1 MPLTQDH
8 TLLLVDDEISITRA
22 LQRLFRKEG
31 YRILTAQSGPEAL
44 ELLGRQETTVSMIIS
59 DQRMPVMTGAQFLE
73 RAKDLQPRAIR
84 YLLTGYSDLE
94 AVIQAVNRGEIHRY
108 LSKPWNDDDLLL
120 QVRQSLEHFELL
132 SENQRLTELTIA
144 QNQQLSRLNQ
154 QLEGKVAE
162 RTRQVVEKSE
172 ALAAANRMLEES
184 FMEVVRLLSST
195 VEVLNPDLG
204 RYMRQVAP
212 LARRVGAAL
221 GLSGSE
227 LDALEMAGMIH
238 DIGLIHL
245 SETLWRKDSEQ
256 LSDEQ
261 RQQFVE
267 HSRIGALI
275 LSRVEKLSA
284 VGEIVLHHHEHV
296 DGKGFPNGLQ
306 ADEIPL
312 ASRVLLA
319 VADYCHMLATWP
331 RQTSK
336 LAAMIR
342 RRFDPEL
349 VEAVALDQDPE
360 TLVREMA
367 ERKLL
372 MEAGQKYDR
381 KVVAALIEQLGTV
394 RRKLPG
400 MTLPLDRLQENMVLM
415 EDLRLNDGR
424 LLLTRG
430 ARLTASSIRSIQTI
444 GRRGMIDET
453 VKVAL
458 DVHQG

>member
-1 MPLTQDH
+1 MTRDH

-44 ELLGRQETTVSMIIS
+44 EVLGRQEPPVSMIIS
-59 DQRMPVMTGAQFLE
+59 DQRMPVMNGAQFLE
-73 RAKDLQPRAIR
+73 QAKDLQPRAIR

-108 LSKPWNDDDLLL
+108 LSKPWNDEDLLL

-154 QLEGKVAE
+154 ELEGKVAE

-212 LARRVGAAL
+212 LSRRVGEAL

-227 LDALEMAGMIH
+227 LDTLEMAGMIH

-245 SETLWRKDSEQ
+245 PEALWRKEDEQ
-256 LSDEQ
+256 LSEEER
-261 RQQFVE
+261 RQFIE
-267 HSRIGALI
+267 HPRIGALI
-275 LSRVEKLSA
+275 LSRVEKLTA
-284 VGEIVLHHHEHV
+284 VGEIVLHHHEHA
-296 DGKGFPNGLQ
+296 DGNGFPNGLQ
-306 ADEIPL
+306 ADQIPL

-319 VADYCHMLATWP
+319 VSDYCHMLATWP
-331 RQTSK
+331 RQEKK

-342 RRFDPEL
+342 RRFDPAVVGE
-349 VEAVALDQDPE
+349 VALDQDPE
-360 TLVREMA
+360 TLVHEMA

-372 MEAGQKYDR
+372 LEAGKKYDV
-381 KVVAALIEQLGTV
+381 KVVNALIAQLGTV
-394 RRKLPG
+394 GRELPE
-400 MTLPLDRLQENMVLM
+400 MALPLDRLQADMVLIQ
-415 EDLRLNDGR
+415 DLRLKDGR

-444 GRRGMIDET
+444 GQRGMIDET

-458 DVHQG
+458 NPHQG